1 MEYSTNTF
9 SGYKM
14 YWKSMVYV
22 CMYMYM
28 YKDATV
34 QDARC

>member
-9 SGYKM
+9 SGHKM

-22 CMYMYM
+22 YMYM
-28 YKDATV
+28 FKYATV